1 MKKILYLALLSA
13 VVMMTAS
20 CGNTAK
26 QNGSAPND
34 SSDSTGEVIENEE
47 IAAVSG
53 DTVPVS
59 SDDTKAIMQLIFKA
73 YYDPMLTA
81 ETERIYSSTML
92 DRFKELGIS
101 GEISRTDL
109 MSNDLKG
116 VWNSF
121 NQLDPEVIMEFLDWD
136 LFYCG
141 QDIYELQVTVDKI
154 DFESDNRAEATVKV
168 VNSGQL
174 SPVSF
179 KLVKDKSGLWLFDD
193 ITWKNAAE
201 YVKEPMRAYAKAHK

>member
-1 MKKILYLALLSA
+1 MKKILYFAVTVAIMVMTSA
-13 VVMMTAS
+13 
-20 CGNTAK
+20 CGNSSKKDNSAAK
-26 QNGSAPND
+26 SDGD
-34 SSDSTGEVIENEE
+34 SICRVIENEE
-47 IAAVSG
+47 LPTVTQ

-81 ETERIYSSTML
+81 ETERVYSSAML
-92 DRFKELGIS
+92 DRFKQLGIS
-101 GEISRTDL
+101 GEVSRTDL
-109 MSNDLKG
+109 MSDDLKG

-121 NQLDPEVIMEFLDWD
+121 IQLDPELIMEFLDWD

-141 QDIYELQVTVDKI
+141 QDVYELQVTVDKI
-154 DFESDNRAEATVKV
+154 DFESDRRAEATVKV

-179 KLVKDKSGLWLFDD
+179 KLLKNNSGLWLFDD

-201 YVKEPMRAYAKAHK
+201 YVKEPMRAYVKANK

>member
-1 MKKILYLALLSA
+1 
-13 VVMMTAS
+13 MMTAS